1 MNTKIILKGL
11 CACVLGTILLGSC
24 SMSYFEEFNKDEFGV
39 SKEDMGKDGLALG
52 GMLQQLERSV
62 IIYRDGTYLDSD
74 YQIMYNLCAETW
86 CGYMAPTLSDGHNAG
101 WDVNDGWHRRMFTVK
116 YEYGMGGYKD
126 FKAAAEE
133 YGMENELALANILKV
148 ATMHQVADYYGP
160 IAYSQF
166 GSITNLYDPLD
177 QVYGQFFDE
186 LDAAIATLE
195 KLAATGSKLLE
206 DYDLVYGGDAA
217 QWVRFA
223 NSLRLRLAMR
233 ASYADPTKAREE
245 AEKSISNPFGVITT
259 NADNAVISEPGIYH
273 PIREINVAFN
283 DADTQLGASLEVYL
297 NGFNDPR
304 KFLYAKP
311 AGDGNLHG
319 VRPGISPSSW
329 TNYKNTAAKVSAPNA
344 GIYKITWLN
353 AAEVAFLRAEGALKG
368 WNMGGDAQEFYEQG
382 VRLSFE
388 EWGAEGV
395 VAYLSNTTAKP
406 AEFRDAVQR
415 AHAPAPS
422 TVTIAWNNR
431 DTDEQKLEK
440 IATQKW
446 LALFPNS
453 AEARA
458 EYRRLHYPVL
468 IPPANNFS
476 NGIVNT
482 NQGIRRV
489 PYPVS
494 EQTDN
499 PEGYASGVAGLGGR
513 DDAGVRLWW
522 DAKPFNN

>member
-1 MNTKIILKGL
+1 MNTKNILKGL

-223 NSLRLRLAMR
+223 NCVCVWRCAPAM
-233 ASYADPTKAREE
+233 
-245 AEKSISNPFGVITT
+245 
-259 NADNAVISEPGIYH
+259 
-273 PIREINVAFN
+273 PIR
-283 DADTQLGASLEVYL
+283 
-297 NGFNDPR
+297 PR
-304 KFLYAKP
+304 PAK
-311 AGDGNLHG
+311 
-319 VRPGISPSSW
+319 RPRSR
-329 TNYKNTAAKVSAPNA
+329 SA
-344 GIYKITWLN
+344 I
-353 AAEVAFLRAEGALKG
+353 R
-368 WNMGGDAQEFYEQG
+368 
-382 VRLSFE
+382 
-388 EWGAEGV
+388 
-395 VAYLSNTTAKP
+395 
-406 AEFRDAVQR
+406 
-415 AHAPAPS
+415 
-422 TVTIAWNNR
+422 
-431 DTDEQKLEK
+431 
-440 IATQKW
+440 
-446 LALFPNS
+446 S
-453 AEARA
+453 A
-458 EYRRLHYPVL
+458 
-468 IPPANNFS
+468 
-476 NGIVNT
+476 
-482 NQGIRRV
+482 
-489 PYPVS
+489 
-494 EQTDN
+494 
-499 PEGYASGVAGLGGR
+499 
-513 DDAGVRLWW
+513 
-522 DAKPFNN
+522 

>member
-1 MNTKIILKGL
+1 MNTRFILNGFLALAAAAALLTGCTKG
-11 CACVLGTILLGSC
+11 
-24 SMSYFEEFNKDEFGV
+24 YEELNKNRYGV
-39 SKEDMGKDGLALG
+39 SEEDLAQDGLAVG

-74 YQIMYNLCAETW
+74 YQIMYNLCSETW

-116 YEYGMGGYKD
+116 YEYGMAGYKAFVD
-126 FKAAAEE
+126 KATEL
-133 YGMENELALANILKV
+133 GLENELALATVLKV

-160 IAYSQF
+160 IAYSQY
-166 GSITNLYDPLD
+166 GGIVNLYDPLD
-177 QVYGQFFDE
+177 QVYVQFFDE
-186 LDAAIATLE
+186 LDESIEVLE
-195 KLAATGSKLLE
+195 KVAASGAKLLE

-217 QWVRFA
+217 KWVRFA

-233 ASYADPTKAREE
+233 VSYADPSLAREE
-245 AEKSISNPFGVITT
+245 AEKSINSPFGVVVA
-259 NADNAVISEPGIYH
+259 NSDNAVIAEAGVRH
-273 PIREINVAFN
+273 PIYTINVEFN
-283 DADTQLGASLEVYL
+283 DADTQVGASLDSYL
-297 NGFNDPR
+297 NGYNDPR
-304 KFLYAKP
+304 MFLYAKP
-311 AGDGNLHG
+311 AGDGKLHG

-344 GIYKITWLN
+344 GIYKICWLN

-368 WNMGGDAQEFYEQG
+368 WNMGGTAQEFYEQG
-382 VRLSFE
+382 IKLSFE
-388 EWGAEGV
+388 EWGAEGAS
-395 VAYLSNTTAKP
+395 AYIANTSAKP
-406 AEFRDAVQR
+406 ADFKDNVAR
-415 AHAPAPS
+415 ANASAPS
-422 TVTIAWNNR
+422 TVTIAWNNA
-431 DTDEQKLEK
+431 DSDEKKLEK

-446 LALFPNS
+446 IALFPNS
-453 AEARA
+453 AEAWA

-468 IPPANNFS
+468 VPPAKNFS

-482 NQGIRRV
+482 DQGIRRV

-499 PEGYASGVAGLGGR
+499 PEGYASGVAALGGV
-513 DDAGVRLWW
+513 DNAGVRLWW

>member
-1 MNTKIILKGL
+1 MKRNNILKGL
-11 CACVLGTILLGSC
+11 CACILGTLVLGSC

-39 SKEDMGKDGLALG
+39 NEEDLSQDGLALG

-86 CGYMAPTLSDGHNAG
+86 CGYMAPTLSDGHSAG

-126 FKAAAEE
+126 FMEAAQEL
-133 YGMENELALANILKV
+133 GLENELALGKVLKV

-166 GSITNLYDPLD
+166 GAITNLYDPLD
-177 QVYGQFFDE
+177 QVYDQFFQE
-186 LDAAIATLE
+186 LDESIGILE
-195 KLAATGSKLLE
+195 KLAATGAKILE

-217 QWVRFA
+217 RWVRFA

-233 ASYADPTKAREE
+233 ASYADPVLARAE
-245 AEKSISNPFGVITT
+245 AEKSINSPFGVVVS
-259 NADNAVISEPGIYH
+259 NADNAVISENGIYH

-368 WNMGGDAQEFYEQG
+368 WEMGGSAQDFYEQG

-395 VAYLSNTTAKP
+395 AAYLSNTTAKP
-406 AEFRDAVQR
+406 AEFRDNVQR
-415 AHAPAPS
+415 AHAAAPS
-422 TVTIAWNNR
+422 TVTIAWNVR

-453 AEARA
+453 AEA
-458 EYRRLHYPVL
+458 
-468 IPPANNFS
+468 
-476 NGIVNT
+476 
-482 NQGIRRV
+482 
-489 PYPVS
+489 
-494 EQTDN
+494 
-499 PEGYASGVAGLGGR
+499 
-513 DDAGVRLWW
+513 
-522 DAKPFNN
+522 